1 MGRYHCGYVMKD
13 SGCDHH
19 TMPFICG
26 GCDFAFLTRC
36 LNDYQAVS
44 KWKWRREGALNP
56 DTYMQ
61 HLVTFD
67 RKHLTPLDLHPIQV
81 FRIMLVDG
89 FFQLGERWAKPQ
101 GETFCTAQ
109 HLLFLHDSLDLD

>member
-1 MGRYHCGYVMKD
+1 MSRYPCRYVMKD

-19 TMPFICG
+19 SLPFMCG

-61 HLVTFD
+61 HLVTFE
-67 RKHLTPLDLHPIQV
+67 RKHLTTVQN
-81 FRIMLVDG
+81 
-89 FFQLGERWAKPQ
+89 AKVRKCPVRP
-101 GETFCTAQ
+101 EPNLT
-109 HLLFLHDSLDLD
+109 